1 MPLSR
6 QTNAVSAGRA
16 SLALHP
22 CRRIGNND
30 PDRPKRRGP
39 AGDCHAVPT
48 LFRFVAVLAILGG
61 LAFGGMLALVTFVKP
76 EPREMI
82 EVVPPAKLQP
92 K

>member
-1 MPLSR
+1 
-6 QTNAVSAGRA
+6 
-16 SLALHP
+16 
-22 CRRIGNND
+22 
-30 PDRPKRRGP
+30 
-39 AGDCHAVPT
+39 VPT

-61 LAFGGMLALVTFVKP
+61 LAFGGMLALVTFVTP

>member
-1 MPLSR
+1 MPL
-6 QTNAVSAGRA
+6 
-16 SLALHP
+16 HP
-22 CRRIGNND
+22 GRRIGNNGL
-30 PDRPKRRGP
+30 DRLKGP
-39 AGDCHAVPT
+39 GLAGDRRAVPT

-61 LAFGGMLALVTFVKP
+61 LVFGGMLALVTFVTP